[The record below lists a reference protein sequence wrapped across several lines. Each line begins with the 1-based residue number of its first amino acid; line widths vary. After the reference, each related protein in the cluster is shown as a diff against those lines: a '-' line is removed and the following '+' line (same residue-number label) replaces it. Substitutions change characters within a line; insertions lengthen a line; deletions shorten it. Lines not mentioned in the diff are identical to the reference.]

1 MKFIADVN
9 IAQLIIRK
17 LRQDGHAVTD
27 VKKENLSVKDNE
39 IIKQAIQ
46 ANQIILTHD
55 RDFEG
60 LTKYPKYQAGIIVI
74 RLLKADVQ
82 YFYERLKEV
91 LDNKSE
97 EGLLKALTIITE
109 SGFEIYPY
117 PKNINH

>member
-27 VKKENLSVKDNE
+27 VKKENLSVKDTE

-60 LTKYPKYQAGIIVI
+60 LTKYPKYQAGIIAI
-74 RLLKADVQ
+74 RLLNQTFNTFMKD
-82 YFYERLKEV
+82 
-91 LDNKSE
+91 
-97 EGLLKALTIITE
+97 
-109 SGFEIYPY
+109 
-117 PKNINH
+117 